1 MPFDRQSQD
10 DAITTALLNK
20 IDALEN
26 HAATTK
32 AIQELVIETNKQSV
46 ILQMIQKSL
55 EKAEASFI
63 AGNKA
68 MADRV
73 ERIEN
78 DRIRPL
84 EEFKSNLEGQ
94 MMKIGVKGGAVG
106 AGSVGFM
113 VGLYHLYNNYFHLVI
128 PASK

>member
-1 MPFDRQSQD
+1 MNNDLKHSQD

-26 HAATTK
+26 HAATTH
-32 AIQELVIETNKQSV
+32 AIQALVVETSKQSV
-46 ILQMIQKSL
+46 ILEMIQKSL

-68 MADRV
+68 MAERV
-73 ERIEN
+73 EKIEN
-78 DRIRPL
+78 YRIRPL

-94 MMKIGVKGGAVG
+94 MMKVGVQGGAVG
-106 AGSVGFM
+106 AGGMGVLVGI
-113 VGLYHLYNNYFHLVI
+113 YHLVKDYLPVKH
-128 PASK
+128 